1 MEGLKQLGSF
11 NTVEASIN
19 GELDNPKLSRCR
31 WSGGVSSKW
40 CDANRP
46 LFCWWF
52 GTWILR
58 LSIQLGMSSSQLTKS
73 IIFQRGRLNHQLV
86 LVFYKFTE
94 ENETYPVIITVFTRF
109 NPPKKGGTWCSD
121 CQTRPCIIQIWVISA
136 YLCLNCWSPTFHKCF
151 FHKMTIFSWV
161 HLYPLLYP
169 SQIHMIWAA
178 RPSQI
183 RFFFEIT
190 KKVHPDVQVPA
201 YDLSWLYNVVYI
213 YN

>member
-1 MEGLKQLGSF
+1 MIPDVPSRPCIDDHLLKLGPITGIPAWKKNDGLQRFSYLSRYMEGLKQLGSF

-151 FHKMTIFSWV
+151 FS
-161 HLYPLLYP
+161 
-169 SQIHMIWAA
+169 
-178 RPSQI
+178 
-183 RFFFEIT
+183 
-190 KKVHPDVQVPA
+190 
-201 YDLSWLYNVVYI
+201 
-213 YN
+213 